1 MTDGHQTGV
10 PAMPL
15 DLSVPVLLVDDE
27 ELTAEL
33 VATYLGG
40 IGFENVDHAADGL
53 DAWTMM
59 RHRPYG
65 LVVSDYS
72 MKPMNGLMFLQAV
85 RDDEE
90 TRSVRFLL
98 ITASED
104 AEIPRKAAELGTD
117 GFLRKP
123 FTSQELRAVTEQV
136 FAGAAKAA

>member
-1 MTDGHQTGV
+1 
-10 PAMPL
+10 MPL

-40 IGFENVDHAADGL
+40 IGFGDVDHAADGL

-59 RHRPYG
+59 RHRAYG
-65 LVVSDYS
+65 LVISDYS

-85 RDDEE
+85 REDAE

-123 FTSQELRAVTEQV
+123 FTSQELREVVEQV